1 MKVEYTS
8 MRIREYNEK
17 KRMSYPCDH
26 KSEEETDK
34 ERFNRNMKAI
44 QEVTVGIF

>member
-1 MKVEYTS
+1 MK
-8 MRIREYNEK
+8 K

-34 ERFNRNMKAI
+34 VRFNRNIKAV
-44 QEVTVGIF
+44 QGVTVRRFKASQNQVKSA